1 MSSKP
6 RKRLGEVLIG
16 QGLLTQRQL
25 EIALEEQKQD
35 RRPLGELL
43 VVLGF
48 VRPSEIAGLVAEDLG
63 LKLAKASDVI
73 PDRELIAA
81 LDEGLVRTTKA
92 LPVQRTETGLRVLMV
107 DPSDPGNLS
116 TLRQYFRCDVE
127 VEMVTE
133 EDFAKLVRECFSDR
147 DSHPARLAAE
157 ADGEMGDRPIEQITE
172 SILIDGIRHG
182 ATDIH
187 FHPSENVTR
196 LRYRMDGV
204 LQQIEAIP
212 RKITSAITSRIKIMA
227 SLDISE
233 RRMPQDGRIRMDVD
247 GRQVDLRVSTMPC
260 AFGES
265 IVLRILDRGNGSVP
279 LHELGLRLEDCV
291 QLKNIADK
299 PHGLFLV
306 TGPTGSGKTTTLYS
320 TLAHVDALNRNV
332 ATIEDPI
339 ESQLPFVRQS
349 QVDTGIGFTFDIGL
363 RALLRQDPDVI
374 LVGEIRD
381 LETAGM
387 AIKASMTGHLVF
399 STLHTNTA
407 IGAISRL
414 ADMGVAPYL
423 VEDCM
428 IGVLGQRLVR
438 KTCPNCMEWRAPDE
452 AESRF
457 MGPGVDRVPQIIGC
471 ERCGGT
477 GYSGR
482 SVIAELFQPNH
493 ATSKLIREGAN
504 AGLIVEQAKLAGYV
518 DLVEDG
524 RRKVI
529 QGLTTI
535 EEVQR
540 CGSGHRVTEAER
552 EAHDAA

>member
-1 MSSKP
+1 MSPKP

-147 DSHPARLAAE
+147 DSHPARPAAE

>member
-1 MSSKP
+1 MAQKP
-6 RKRLGEVLIG
+6 RKRLGEVLID

-43 VVLGF
+43 IALGF
-48 VRPSEIAGLVAEDLG
+48 VRPLEIAGLVAEDIG
-63 LKLAKASDVI
+63 LKLAKASEI
-73 PDRELIAA
+73 TPDRELIAA

-92 LPVQRTETGLRVLMV
+92 LPVQRTATGLRVLMV
-107 DPSDPGNLS
+107 DPSDPGKLS
-116 TLRQYFRCDVE
+116 TLRQFFRCDIE

-133 EDFAKLVRECFSDR
+133 EDFAKLVRECFNDR
-147 DSHPARLAAE
+147 SSHPAQLK
-157 ADGEMGDRPIEQITE
+157 ADNDNDPGERPIEQITE
-172 SILIDGIRHG
+172 AILIDGIRHG

-187 FHPSENVTR
+187 FHPSEKVTR
-196 LRYRMDGV
+196 LRYRLDGV
-204 LQQIEAIP
+204 LQQIEALP

-227 SLDISE
+227 SLDISD
-233 RRMPQDGRIRMDVD
+233 RRMPQDGRIRMEVD
-247 GRQVDLRVSTMPC
+247 GRQVDLRVSTMPV

-265 IVLRILDRGNGSVP
+265 IVLRVLDRGSGSVP
-279 LHELGLRLEDCV
+279 LQDLGLHLDDCAK
-291 QLKNIADK
+291 LKNIADK
-299 PHGLFLV
+299 PHGLLLV

-349 QVDTGIGFTFDIGL
+349 QVDTGIGFSFDIGL

-414 ADMGVAPYL
+414 ADMGIAPYL
-423 VEDCM
+423 VEDCI

-438 KTCPNCMEWRAPDE
+438 KLCPNCMKWRPPNGPE
-452 AESRF
+452 RTF
-457 MGPGVDRVPQIIGC
+457 MGPGVERVPQNVGC
-471 ERCGGT
+471 DRCGGT

-482 SVIAELFQPNH
+482 SVIAELFQPNST
-493 ATSKLIREGAN
+493 TSKLIREGAS
-504 AGLIVEQAKLAGYV
+504 AGLIAEKAKLTGYV
-518 DLVEDG
+518 DLAEDG
-524 RRKVI
+524 RRKVV

-535 EEVQR
+535 EEIQR
-540 CGSGHRVTEAER
+540 CGSGHRVTTEEEEANN
-552 EAHDAA
+552 AA